1 MLLVMGLEVQNK
13 LLPKEIAAVVDLDI
27 LRILWLYNPRNRNL
41 TQKSLGIQITFIML
55 DKIFNLWL
63 NNPVVVLIVSLV
75 LMEINLINNL

>member
-1 MLLVMGLEVQNK
+1 MGLEVQNK
-13 LLPKEIAAVVDLDI
+13 LSLKEIAVVVDLDI
-27 LRILWLYNPRNRNL
+27 LRILWLYKPRNRNL
-41 TQKSLGIQITFIML
+41 TQKFLGIQITFIMQ

>member
-1 MLLVMGLEVQNK
+1 MGLEVQNK
-13 LLPKEIAAVVDLDI
+13 LSPKEIAAVVDLDI

-41 TQKSLGIQITFIML
+41 TQKSLGIQITFIMQ